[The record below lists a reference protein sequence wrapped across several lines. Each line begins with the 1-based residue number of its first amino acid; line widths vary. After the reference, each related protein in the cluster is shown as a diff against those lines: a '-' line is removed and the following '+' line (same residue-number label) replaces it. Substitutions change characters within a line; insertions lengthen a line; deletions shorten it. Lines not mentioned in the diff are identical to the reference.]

1 MYFRHSFLSSRR
13 AEERALKKPKQAA
26 LNFFFIMIPLAT
38 TLFDTG
44 GSKQNE
50 KKSSETG
57 LTRLTTEQKRKVIK
71 SVTMKDG
78 PRPKQLIIISFIWI
92 FSTFLGL
99 EQIFA
104 LKMQEKGSLAREY
117 WVKPFEN
124 SSREISIIK
133 DEDTMFCT
141 VWNEPESIHG
151 FVVWILF
158 VVIPIVIGPVF
169 CTFMEILHSLVK
181 KCSRHDQPATPSQFR
196 SWVTIHL
203 MSMVTM
209 TTYTLH
215 LWLVETHVSRQF
227 GLDYF
232 SSLMLK
238 YFFGNIDIILIPM
251 IAIFVDG
258 KLREGVGLMFTA
270 KKRGL
275 LSKTNSVYSEY
286 M

>member
-1 MYFRHSFLSSRR
+1 M
-13 AEERALKKPKQAA
+13 
-26 LNFFFIMIPLAT
+26 NFFFIMIPLAT
-38 TLFDTG
+38 TLFDNS
-44 GSKQNE
+44 GSKEKE
-50 KKSSETG
+50 KKPSETG
-57 LTRLTTEQKRKVIK
+57 LERLTTEQKRKVIK
-71 SVTMKDG
+71 SVTMKEG
-78 PRPKQLIIISFIWI
+78 PRPKQLVIVSFIWI
-92 FSTFLGL
+92 FSLFLGL

-104 LKMQEKGSLAREY
+104 LKMQEKGSFAREY

-141 VWNEPESIHG
+141 VWNDPESIHG
-151 FVVWILF
+151 FVVWLLF
-158 VVIPIVIGPVF
+158 VVIPISLGPVF
-169 CTFMEILHSLVK
+169 CTFMEILHSVVK
-181 KCSRHDQPATPSQFR
+181 KCSSHEYPATPSQFR

-209 TTYTLH
+209 TTYSMH
-215 LWLVETHVSRQF
+215 LWLVETHISQQF

-232 SSLMLK
+232 TSLTLK
-238 YFFGNIDIILIPM
+238 YFFGNLDIILIPM
-251 IAIFVDG
+251 IAIFIDG